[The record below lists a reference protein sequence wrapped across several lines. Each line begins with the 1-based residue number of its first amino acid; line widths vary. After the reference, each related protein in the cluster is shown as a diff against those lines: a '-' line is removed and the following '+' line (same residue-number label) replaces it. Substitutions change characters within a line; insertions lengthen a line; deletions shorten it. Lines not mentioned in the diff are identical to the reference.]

1 MKHFPSNLRGLWVG
15 MALGELFAQKL
26 ILPERLASLPLAERT
41 VRNLLPKTYG
51 LTLLA
56 TRQLKHLVSEQEAFG
71 LRCARWQD
79 LLLNVV
85 PATFLHP
92 AGPQG
97 LTGTLSLWSESHQQE
112 RLTSALVLVQ
122 SLEWLQR
129 HSASAAIIPALR
141 LPELPQTQTGLNL
154 ETVHQ
159 HLIQRKSLQALK
171 QQFEAE
177 TPEQS
182 LPLLLYAVISAPY
195 DFRLA
200 VQRAELLFARQPEM
214 ILLTAALS
222 GFHLG
227 FAALPLDWRWAL
239 KSLRWD
245 VSMPFETGLCTL
257 ADLCAGQWAG
267 ANGIPEG
274 VFHAAGQLRPR

>member
-1 MKHFPSNLRGLWVG
+1 MTHFLSNLRGLWVG
-15 MALGELFAQKL
+15 MALGELFAGKR
-26 ILPERLASLPLAERT
+26 ILADQLASLPLAERT
-41 VRNLLPKTYG
+41 VRNVLPKTYG

-92 AGPQG
+92 GGPQG
-97 LTGTLSLWSESHQQE
+97 LAGTLALWSESHQQE
-112 RLTSALVLVQ
+112 RLVSALLLVQ
-122 SLEWLQR
+122 SVEWLQR
-129 HSASAAIIPALR
+129 HSNLEGMIPALQR
-141 LPELPQTQTGLNL
+141 PELLQTQTEQNL
-154 ETVHQ
+154 AAVHQ
-159 HLIQRKSLQALK
+159 HLTQHKSLQSLK
-171 QQFEAE
+171 QQFGSE
-177 TPEQS
+177 TPEQ
-182 LPLLLYAVISAPY
+182 LMPLVLYSVISAPY

-200 VQRAELLFARQPEM
+200 VQRAEMLFASQPEM

-227 FAALPLDWRWAL
+227 LPALPLDWRWAL
-239 KSLRWD
+239 RSLSWD
-245 VSMPFETGLCTL
+245 VSMPFENGLCTL
-257 ADLCAGQWAG
+257 ADLCAGRWAG
-267 ANGIPEG
+267 ADGIPEG